1 MVSKMKPSEFLRT
14 KMDELEKVTRLPMI
28 IRSNGQKD
36 FEQLPGAKMTIGIR
50 FFVIT
55 VFVAIK
61 EGFFQVFK
69 KLLNDKVPWKR
80 QRTGYLLKLQII
92 R

>member
-1 MVSKMKPSEFLRT
+1 MVSKMKASEFLRT
-14 KMDELEKVTRLPMI
+14 RMDELDKLTRLPMI
-28 IRSNGQKD
+28 IRSNGQKH
-36 FEQLPGAKMTIGIR
+36 FEQLPGTKMTIGIK

-69 KLLNDKVPWKR
+69 ELLNDKVTWKR
-80 QRTGYLLKLQII
+80 QRTGYFLKLQII